1 MNSIHKVLVFLLISQ
16 LIVNKR
22 SIAQIKTEPLRF
34 GFEIEDNKKS
44 VSIPFELI
52 NNLMVVDVLFQ
63 GVVPLKFIIDTG
75 VTNTVLIE
83 KLYADVLEIEP
94 DRKMSLV
101 GAAGGKEVE
110 AFIVNS
116 ISINLKGIKGSQ
128 IPLLILAEDYLKL
141 EESMGIK
148 VHGILGYDLFKNFVV
163 KIDYINHIITF
174 FEHDK
179 FKKAPWWYRSVD
191 LKVENTKPYIFQTI
205 MLSDSTTINA
215 KLMIDTGASH
225 SLMLH
230 QNRDSSISIPE
241 NNIRD
246 ILGAGIAGT
255 IEGHVG
261 RVNLVEMEDYQMEE
275 VIARFPDKGF
285 YSEIIENTERHG
297 TIGGGILT
305 RFNMYLNYKD
315 ERLYIKKNK
324 RFRESFDYNMS
335 GMSVIAMGELFLKP
349 YYVIEEIRENTPASR
364 VDLKAKDVILEMNG
378 YYGRELNLSK
388 INEILTS
395 KPGRKIKLKIKRDN
409 QEFMVEF
416 RLEAFI

>member
-163 KIDYINHIITF
+163 KIDYINHIIC
-174 FEHDK
+174 
-179 FKKAPWWYRSVD
+179 
-191 LKVENTKPYIFQTI
+191 
-205 MLSDSTTINA
+205 
-215 KLMIDTGASH
+215 
-225 SLMLH
+225 
-230 QNRDSSISIPE
+230 
-241 NNIRD
+241 
-246 ILGAGIAGT
+246 
-255 IEGHVG
+255 
-261 RVNLVEMEDYQMEE
+261 
-275 VIARFPDKGF
+275 
-285 YSEIIENTERHG
+285 
-297 TIGGGILT
+297 
-305 RFNMYLNYKD
+305 
-315 ERLYIKKNK
+315 
-324 RFRESFDYNMS
+324 
-335 GMSVIAMGELFLKP
+335 
-349 YYVIEEIRENTPASR
+349 
-364 VDLKAKDVILEMNG
+364 
-378 YYGRELNLSK
+378 
-388 INEILTS
+388 
-395 KPGRKIKLKIKRDN
+395 
-409 QEFMVEF
+409 
-416 RLEAFI
+416 